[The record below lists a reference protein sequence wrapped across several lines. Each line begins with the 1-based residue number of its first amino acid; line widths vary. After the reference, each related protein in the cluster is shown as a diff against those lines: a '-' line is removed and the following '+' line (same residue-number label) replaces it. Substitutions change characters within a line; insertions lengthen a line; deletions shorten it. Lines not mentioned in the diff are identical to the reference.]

1 LRQWPA
7 DFFTLL
13 PAGEPLRYVVA
24 VGVPWVDSNG
34 LMVETP
40 HAGGDAGGAGHLS
53 AQGRVGRGFG
63 CSIGLVWYGP
73 ANQRGGQKI
82 HFQ

>member
-1 LRQWPA
+1 R
-7 DFFTLL
+7 FT
-13 PAGEPLRYVVA
+13 AAGQTYQVVGEPLA
-24 VGVPWVDSNG
+24 DSIS

-40 HAGGDAGGAGHLS
+40 NAGRDAGGAGHLS